1 MFSDI
6 QPPIGSCTNPGRGE
20 AGRADFAGDLRSHE
34 LMRSSR
40 GLIAPLSSV
49 LAIAN
54 HGSI

>member
-1 MFSDI
+1 MHESW
-6 QPPIGSCTNPGRGE
+6 PGA
-20 AGRADFAGDLRSHE
+20 AGRTDIAGGMQSHE